1 MAARHV
7 GRRIGTVSSQHRAAE
22 RRRRS
27 TPAAPHRVQRGKR
40 ETLTPGERRHLIQL
54 VACGSIF
61 VLLVAVKLL
70 LPGRMAQVNAKLTGM
85 LEQNI
90 DVQAVFSAVG
100 RAVSGEA
107 DVDVALQDMYQ
118 AVFDPQEDSAVEVS
132 APAGGEAVSLQLPA
146 AIAPLRAF
154 RTGTGSSDGWLDLP
168 AAAAQTAETAQT
180 AEADQTAETAETA
193 SQGAAEA
200 STLAYVLY
208 SDQNLPDNVCLE
220 QALLGFDYCTPVM
233 GTLTSDFGYREHPV
247 EGEERFHY
255 GLDIGAATDAAP
267 IGSDA
272 TSVYNHIFVYV
283 SDEVYDRTIAGW
295 DSAGPRRL
303 YFTAKGDASK
313 LSEEIRKTLAGNG
326 ILQYSLTDIAE
337 MTAINRNMLLVVN
350 VFSYGFIVLISLI
363 TTANVL
369 NTISTNINLRRREFA
384 MLKSVGI
391 TPGGFNRMM
400 NFECVFYGLKALL
413 YGLPLS
419 LLATYLIYLSM
430 SQGLGMAFTLPWTA
444 ILIASASVFLV
455 VFVTMMY
462 SMSKIKKENI
472 VDALKN
478 ENL

>member
-90 DVQAVFSAVG
+90 DVQAVFSDVG
-100 RAVSGEA
+100 LAVSGEA

-154 RTGTGSSDGWLDLP
+154 RTGTGSS
-168 AAAAQTAETAQT
+168 
-180 AEADQTAETAETA
+180 DQTAETAETA

-255 GLDIGAATDAAP
+255 GIDIGAAAGTEIGCFADGTVTAVGESSSYGKYITVAHEGGYSTLYAHCSRIIASSGASVKEGDVIAEVGETGVATGPHLHFELHEGSQYLNP
-267 IGSDA
+267 I
-272 TSVYNHIFVYV
+272 YYV
-283 SDEVYDRTIAGW
+283 S
-295 DSAGPRRL
+295 
-303 YFTAKGDASK
+303 
-313 LSEEIRKTLAGNG
+313 LA
-326 ILQYSLTDIAE
+326 
-337 MTAINRNMLLVVN
+337 
-350 VFSYGFIVLISLI
+350 
-363 TTANVL
+363 
-369 NTISTNINLRRREFA
+369 
-384 MLKSVGI
+384 
-391 TPGGFNRMM
+391 
-400 NFECVFYGLKALL
+400 
-413 YGLPLS
+413 
-419 LLATYLIYLSM
+419 
-430 SQGLGMAFTLPWTA
+430 
-444 ILIASASVFLV
+444 
-455 VFVTMMY
+455 
-462 SMSKIKKENI
+462 
-472 VDALKN
+472 
-478 ENL
+478 